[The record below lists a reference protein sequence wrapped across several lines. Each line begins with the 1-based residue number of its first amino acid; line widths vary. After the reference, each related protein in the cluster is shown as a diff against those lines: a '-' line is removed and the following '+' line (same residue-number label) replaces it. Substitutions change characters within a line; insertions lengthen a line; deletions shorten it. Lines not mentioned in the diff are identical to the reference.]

1 MNTKMI
7 DEMADKLKFAVALL
21 LLVAGVAGFYL
32 LAEQPMILRVLSVL
46 AGVFAGAGVA
56 WFTQP
61 GQRFFAF
68 SQESLAEAKK
78 VAWPTRKETMQT
90 TGAVF
95 AFVLMM
101 AIVLWIADKSLEKIL
116 YDWVLGWR

>member
-1 MNTKMI
+1 MII

-32 LAEQPMILRVLSVL
+32 LAEQPMIVRVLSVL
-46 AGVFAGAGVA
+46 GGVFAGAGVA

-68 SQESLAEAKK
+68 SQEALAEAKK

-95 AFVLMM
+95 AFVLVM
-101 AIVLWIADKSLEKIL
+101 AIVLWVADKGLEWVL
-116 YDWVLGWR
+116 YDLVLGWR

>member
-1 MNTKMI
+1 
-7 DEMADKLKFAVALL
+7 MADKLKFAVALL

-32 LAEQPMILRVLSVL
+32 LADQPMILRVLSVL
-46 AGVFAGAGVA
+46 AGIFAGAGVA

-68 SQESLAEAKK
+68 SQEALAEAKK

-95 AFVLMM
+95 AFVLVM
-101 AIVLWIADKSLEKIL
+101 AIVLWVADKSLEKVL
-116 YDWVLGWR
+116 YDWVLGWK